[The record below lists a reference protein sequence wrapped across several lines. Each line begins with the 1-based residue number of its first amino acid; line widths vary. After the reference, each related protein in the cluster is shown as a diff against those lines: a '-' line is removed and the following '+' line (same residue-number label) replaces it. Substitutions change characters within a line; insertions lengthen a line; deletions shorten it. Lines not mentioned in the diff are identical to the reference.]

1 VSQRAARH
9 HALEQVGPAGQARI
23 ENATVLIVGIG
34 GIGCAAASYLASAGV
49 GTLILNDFDRVDESN
64 LGRQFLFGPGDIGKR
79 KVAVAA
85 GRLRVSNPDI
95 SYAVLDRRLDGDALR
110 QAVRSADVVLDCCDN
125 FATRFAINDACIQ
138 EGRPLISG
146 AAIRMEGQ
154 LSAFGPDYGD
164 SPCYRCLY
172 EDRDESLENCS
183 GNGVLGPVP
192 GVIGSAMAVETLKVL
207 SGAGHAL
214 KGTLLLYDGGAG
226 RWHSLT
232 ISRRADCPA
241 CGKGDIPRNTAGAH

>member
-1 VSQRAARH
+1 MSKRAARH
-9 HALEQVGPAGQARI
+9 LALEQVGPGGQERI
-23 ENATVLIVGIG
+23 ENATVLIIGIG

-49 GTLILNDFDRVDESN
+49 GTLVLNDFDRVDESN
-64 LGRQFLFGPGDIGKR
+64 LGRQILFGPGDIGKG
-79 KVAVAA
+79 KANVAA
-85 GRLRVSNPDI
+85 GRLTVSNPDI
-95 SYAVLDRRLDGDALR
+95 AYQVIDRRLEGDALR
-110 QAVRSADVVLDCCDN
+110 QAVHSASVVLDCCDN

-154 LSAFGPDYGD
+154 LAVFGPDYGD

-192 GVIGSAMAVETLKVL
+192 GVIGSAMAVEALKIL
-207 SGAGHAL
+207 SGAGLVL
-214 KGTLLLYDGGAG
+214 KSTLLLYDGGEG
-226 RWHSLT
+226 RWQSLRIT
-232 ISRRADCPA
+232 RRANCPA
-241 CGKGDIPRNTAGAH
+241 CSSADSS